1 MPRRQNSITV
11 ATDQSQRP
19 SSSAIDASTHAD
31 KSRSVT
37 PSLQPTPLPAYIWA
51 DHNSRPHPFI
61 QDENTWRLMCFE
73 VEGTVVDYF
82 LKSDVRY
89 GHYITIRLSHEDVLL
104 IKNIIRGAPNHS
116 EKKIQWPIINNIAK
130 FKSKLDPLQP
140 TAEFSPILDARTV
153 DDFKHHNGYL
163 ETLPLDDLRKDS
175 RVSVEYTP
183 VPYQGGKEFEPGCSL
198 NLYSITALKTEGQIL
213 HYDTSS
219 PSKRA
224 RLH

>member
-1 MPRRQNSITV
+1 
-11 ATDQSQRP
+11 
-19 SSSAIDASTHAD
+19 
-31 KSRSVT
+31 
-37 PSLQPTPLPAYIWA
+37 
-51 DHNSRPHPFI
+51 
-61 QDENTWRLMCFE
+61 MCFD

-82 LKSDVRY
+82 LKTDAKY
-89 GHYITIRLSHEDVLL
+89 GHYITVRLSPEDVLL
-104 IKNIIRGAPNHS
+104 IKDIIRGAPNHS
-116 EKKIQWPIINNIAK
+116 EKKFQWPIINNIAK

-198 NLYSITALKTEGQIL
+198 NLYSITALKMEGQIL

>member
-1 MPRRQNSITV
+1 MR
-11 ATDQSQRP
+11 
-19 SSSAIDASTHAD
+19 
-31 KSRSVT
+31 
-37 PSLQPTPLPAYIWA
+37 LLMPTPLPTSIWA
-51 DHNSRPHPFI
+51 DHNGRPHPFV
-61 QDENTWRLMCFE
+61 QDENTRRLMCFD

-82 LKSDVRY
+82 LKSDAKY
-89 GHYITIRLSHEDVLL
+89 GHYITVRLSPEDVLL

-198 NLYSITALKTEGQIL
+198 NLYSITALKMEGQIL

>member
-1 MPRRQNSITV
+1 
-11 ATDQSQRP
+11 
-19 SSSAIDASTHAD
+19 
-31 KSRSVT
+31 
-37 PSLQPTPLPAYIWA
+37 
-51 DHNSRPHPFI
+51 
-61 QDENTWRLMCFE
+61 MCFE

-82 LKSDVRY
+82 LKSDAKY
-89 GHYITIRLSHEDVLL
+89 GHYITVRLSPEDVLL

-116 EKKIQWPIINNIAK
+116 EKNFQWSINNNIVK

-153 DDFKHHNGYL
+153 DDFKNHTGYL
-163 ETLPLDDLRKDS
+163 ETLPLDDLRRDS

-183 VPYQGGKEFEPGCSL
+183 VPYQGGKEFDAGSL
-198 NLYSITALKTEGQIL
+198 NLYSITALKMEGQIL
-213 HYDTSS
+213 HYDTTS

>member
-1 MPRRQNSITV
+1 MTRRQNSITV
-11 ATDQSQRP
+11 ATAQSQRP

-31 KSRSVT
+31 TSAGLHLGWPQRSTTSIRTRWKYTAIDVF
-37 PSLQPTPLPAYIWA
+37 WRWR
-51 DHNSRPHPFI
+51 NSGRLLLEKRCEIRTLHHRPPIPWRCPINKEYHSWGTKPF
-61 QDENTWRLMCFE
+61 RF
-73 VEGTVVDYF
+73 F
-82 LKSDVRY
+82 F
-89 GHYITIRLSHEDVLL
+89 
-104 IKNIIRGAPNHS
+104 
-116 EKKIQWPIINNIAK
+116 QWPIINNIAK
-130 FKSKLDPLQP
+130 FKSKPDPLQP

-198 NLYSITALKTEGQIL
+198 NLYSITALKMEGQIL